1 MNSVRILR
9 YKSITVAALGI
20 GIPGYVLMAL
30 RWRYR
35 ISAWESLYYAAGGFS
50 FGMSA
55 NAQFV
60 GLAAAAPE
68 GQKGAAI
75 GIYYLSQEVGII
87 FGVGSFAALL
97 ETVFRNTLRRVL
109 NDCGGR
115 DEVSYRKSS
124 GSRATSMLPFGGTC
138 NHGKAS
144 TDSV

>member
-1 MNSVRILR
+1 MANVDNFVRILR

-20 GIPGYVLMAL
+20 GIPGYLLMAL

-68 GQKGAAI
+68 GQQGAAI
-75 GIYYLSQEVGII
+75 GVYYLSQQVGMI

-97 ETVFRNTLRRVL
+97 ETVFRRNLRRGL
-109 NDCGGR
+109 SDFAER
-115 DEVSYRKSS
+115 DEVS
-124 GSRATSMLPFGGTC
+124 
-138 NHGKAS
+138 
-144 TDSV
+144 